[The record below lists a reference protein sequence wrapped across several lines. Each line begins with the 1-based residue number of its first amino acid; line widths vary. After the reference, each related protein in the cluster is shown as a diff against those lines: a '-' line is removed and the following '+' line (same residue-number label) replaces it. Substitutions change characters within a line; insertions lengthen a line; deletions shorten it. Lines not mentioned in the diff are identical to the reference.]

1 MSVLH
6 SLIFVSSL
14 TFLLFQTLSMSLF
27 TFKAVAVLTLLSA
40 EQLQLRSG
48 GIEADT
54 ALPGVLI
61 EGLAG

>member
-1 MSVLH
+1 MRTYDSSIRPQHPYQIDLPIYA
-6 SLIFVSSL
+6 SFVD
-14 TFLLFQTLSMSLF
+14 
-27 TFKAVAVLTLLSA
+27 